1 MEEFIEAP
9 RVAEV
14 YNIGGG
20 KENTCS
26 IWEAFAMIQK
36 LSGKEMIYEYN
47 DENRI
52 GDHICYYSNLRKMK
66 VHYPNWKITR
76 SLEQIFEEIYQ
87 AWLIR

>member
-1 MEEFIEAP
+1 
-9 RVAEV
+9 
-14 YNIGGG
+14 
-20 KENTCS
+20 
-26 IWEAFAMIQK
+26 
-36 LSGKEMIYEYN
+36 MIYEYN